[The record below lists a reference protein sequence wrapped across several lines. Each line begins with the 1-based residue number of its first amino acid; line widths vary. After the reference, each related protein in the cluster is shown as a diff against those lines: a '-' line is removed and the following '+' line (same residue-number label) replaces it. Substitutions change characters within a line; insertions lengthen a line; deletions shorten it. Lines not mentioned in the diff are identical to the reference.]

1 MDKKTR
7 GLIIIAS
14 IYAFTIIVAVNLFI
28 YLPLESVIAKIVI
41 ADIVATL
48 IIYIFSTLLRNSSV
62 YDPYWSVA
70 PMVMILPFVSRL
82 DVTFAWVAAV
92 IGFWGIRLTIN
103 WVITFRDLSH
113 QDWRYDHF
121 KQVSKRLWPV
131 VNLFGIHLMPT
142 FVVLLAMMPALLLL
156 NSTHSPNALLYIGGV
171 LGILSAL
178 LQWASDAQLRNHNA
192 EHTDVMRE
200 GLWRLSR
207 HPNYLGEIM
216 LWFSI
221 YIMMLSVN
229 VALIPLIGAL
239 LNLAMFLSISI
250 PLQEKRQ
257 CKRRVGYEAYQNETP
272 ILLPKLT
279 QIFLRC
285 HGTV

>member
-1 MDKKTR
+1 MDKKAR

-14 IYAFTIIVAVNLFI
+14 IYAFTIIVAVSLFI

-48 IIYIFSTLLRNSSV
+48 VIYIFSTLLRNSSV

-82 DVTFAWVAAV
+82 DMTFAWVAAV

-103 WVITFRDLSH
+103 WVITFRNLSH

-121 KQVSKRLWPV
+121 KQISKRLWPV

-142 FVVLLAMMPALLLL
+142 LVVLLAMMPALLLL
-156 NSTHSPNALLYIGGV
+156 NSSHNPNALLYIGGV
-171 LGILSAL
+171 LGMLSAL
-178 LQWASDAQLRNHNA
+178 LQWASDTQLRNYNA
-192 EHTDVMRE
+192 VHTDVMRE

-229 VALIPLIGAL
+229 MALIPLIGAL
-239 LNLAMFLSISI
+239 LNFAMFLSISI

-257 CKRRVGYEAYQNETP
+257 RKRRVGYEAYQNETP

-279 QIFLRC
+279 QIFLRR